1 MWTLA
6 CVNGIVVILQAQGS
20 RVMLSSVYASSLA
33 VDALIAPSSAGA
45 RKRAPC
51 SHSLQHP
58 ASYSIAKLL
67 SAV

>member
-1 MWTLA
+1 
-6 CVNGIVVILQAQGS
+6 
-20 RVMLSSVYASSLA
+20 MLSSVYPSSLA